1 MNAELIEYINSS
13 DNVVKTGND
22 YYLTQCTQYKRV
34 FTFNQLVDYLLRE
47 YFS

>member
-1 MNAELIEYINSS
+1 MNTEVIDYINSS

-22 YYLTQCTQYKRV
+22 SYLTQCTQYKRV
-34 FTFNQLVDYLLRE
+34 FTFTQLVDYLLIE

>member
-1 MNAELIEYINSS
+1 MNAELIGYINNS
-13 DNVVKTGND
+13 DNVVKTGGSS
-22 YYLTQCTQYKRV
+22 YLTQCTQYKRV